1 MNIQNIKKRA
11 AAEKRFKFYGKFSI
25 FTAITLLIVLF
36 TSIISQGSSAFLE
49 TKILLPVHFD
59 SNILDPKNTSNIEEI
74 KKGNFNLIVKRSIL
88 EYFPEISSRSEK
100 KAASSLVSSS
110 ASYHLKKILSI
121 STNSE
126 KENVLLSNRL
136 ETDILMR
143 FAGTKQI
150 SDAITSAGMKPK
162 NNFLLIAIGNKT
174 TLDKLYQKLKPIQH
188 DYNTKGNKNKG
199 HFTHA
204 KSVES
209 DNEVSGEH

>member
-11 AAEKRFKFYGKFSI
+11 AAEKRFKFYGKLSI

-49 TKILLPVHFD
+49 TKILLQVHFD

-110 ASYHLKKILSI
+110 ASYHLKKMI
-121 STNSE
+121 T
-126 KENVLLSNRL
+126 KDPYLLGQKVKVWVNADDDVDMLIKGKIDRTL
-136 ETDILMR
+136 PE
-143 FAGTKQI
+143 
-150 SDAITSAGMKPK
+150 SDRRI
-162 NNFLLIAIGNKT
+162 NNFKLSVLATNCNIFSELGLILPSSVIR
-174 TLDKLYQKLKPIQH
+174 KL
-188 DYNTKGNKNKG
+188 
-199 HFTHA
+199 
-204 KSVES
+204 
-209 DNEVSGEH
+209 